1 MNPRTMQKRSTE
13 AQIRKYG
20 SLEAFREEM
29 RRRASM
35 RKKVGN
41 FRKVEQLFKV
51 KQLFFQAPS

>member
-41 FRKVEQLFKV
+41 FRKEGRIEWTEIVRGG
-51 KQLFFQAPS
+51 

>member
-41 FRKVEQLFKV
+41 FRKERWFEWTEP
-51 KQLFFQAPS
+51 AMGR